1 VTPMKKLAVLIA
13 LAVLALFY
21 IFSIPPAPQPTPTP
35 VPTLTSTPIPVPSWH
50 PGEAIS
56 DTTSSATLHG
66 PLCSNDSYL
75 QSISPAWLYIEF
87 YMPNKANA
95 TLYLFQDRAIR
106 SANFTVSTIS
116 KAVYDHG
123 TELDGVP
130 EYSQITLFQASMENN
145 GEYIAIPLGELE
157 PENDH
162 IYIRIGTPLSEHAVF
177 QPCRVGSPYPPYLK
191 FT

>member
-1 VTPMKKLAVLIA
+1 MKKLAILIA
-13 LAVLALFY
+13 LAVLASLY
-21 IFSIPPAPQPTPTP
+21 IFTAPVTVPEPAHTTPTP
-35 VPTLTSTPIPVPSWH
+35 SATAVPAPTSTYL

-87 YMPNKANA
+87 YMPHKANA
-95 TLYLFQDRAIR
+95 TLYIFQDRAIR

-116 KAVYDHG
+116 KAVYGHG

-130 EYSQITLFQASMENN
+130 EYSQITLFQASKENN
-145 GEYIAIPLGELE
+145 GRYIAIPLGILQ
-157 PENDH
+157 PENSH
-162 IYIRIGTPLSEHAVF
+162 IYIRIGTPLSGHGVF
-177 QPCRVGSPYPPYLK
+177 QPCRVGSPHPPYLK
-191 FT
+191 SA